1 MIDYRAA
8 RLTEA
13 RELTLFRSSGKVM
26 ESQMYTRNFQNC
38 CSFIGG
44 TDGRIIVSGD
54 AAALIRPWHEQNI
67 RTKSQRCL
75 VVPRGDMRQT
85 LAHAA
90 KSPKPQTQCPRPI
103 GRNRRRSG
111 NRQRQ
116 IAAKLATFL
125 TGIRRLINANAVL
138 WQNLYAR
145 FSDHTF
151 DQGNRVLVSRVA
163 THLDIRD
170 RVSMN
175 AGRLSQVP
183 SRPIQRRTRHPD
195 LCTCAT
201 VTSDKVTAMITMSPN
216 QRGIQ

>member
-1 MIDYRAA
+1 
-8 RLTEA
+8 
-13 RELTLFRSSGKVM
+13 M
-26 ESQMYTRNFQNC
+26 ESQMYTRNFQNGC
-38 CSFIGG
+38 RFIGG

-90 KSPKPQTQCPRPI
+90 KSSKPQTQCSRPI
-103 GRNRRRSG
+103 GRNRGRAG

-116 IAAKLATFL
+116 IAAKLVTFL
-125 TGIRRLINANAVL
+125 TGIRRLINANAIL
-138 WQNLYAR
+138 WQKLHAR
-145 FSDHTF
+145 FSKYTV

-163 THLDIRD
+163 TDLDIRD
-170 RVSMN
+170 RVSMKT
-175 AGRLSQVP
+175 GRLSQVP
-183 SRPIQRRTRHPD
+183 NRPIQRSTRHPG

>member
-13 RELTLFRSSGKVM
+13 RKLTLFRSSEKVM
-26 ESQMYTRNFQNC
+26 ESQLYTRNFQNC
-38 CSFIGG
+38 RFIGG

-75 VVPRGDMRQT
+75 VVPGGDMRQT

-90 KSPKPQTQCPRPI
+90 KSSKPQTQCSRPI
-103 GRNRRRSG
+103 GRNRRRAG

-116 IAAKLATFL
+116 IATKLVTFL
-125 TGIRRLINANAVL
+125 TGIRRVINANAIL
-138 WQNLYAR
+138 WQKLYAR

-151 DQGNRVLVSRVA
+151 DQGNRVLGPRVA
-163 THLDIRD
+163 AHLDILD
-170 RVSMN
+170 RISRKTGRLGQVPNRGTAAPSEFV
-175 AGRLSQVP
+175 RLSQAAAPMTHVAKP
-183 SRPIQRRTRHPD
+183 
-195 LCTCAT
+195 
-201 VTSDKVTAMITMSPN
+201 
-216 QRGIQ
+216 